1 MMRGALSILGA
12 ALTVV
17 GAFLYFGVSCETE
30 PDPLFFGEL
39 WLREGMT
46 SKVVLRPRPHDV
58 PDAPRGSLEI
68 AERAGVDLLPLFP
81 ERPPGLKDLQQIYE
95 AVELP
100 FSVRLSSITFEETGV
115 SAAEVTLSA
124 ADREQRVPYAAG
136 TRIVLGDRPFV
147 MREIRPW
154 GGLISEPAESGGAPL
169 AVLGIRQ
176 HEEDWVEDIVAEDGD
191 WLRLAD
197 ELVFRFCWTESEAVA
212 LASINDGVPGLES
225 ARWGVEE
232 NGAMNWFESF
242 VPGTGLQLSDGT
254 EVVLAEVRQGKGT
267 AGREEAAI
275 RFKVVREGKVEDVWV
290 SANGTAEEG
299 LLRFVYPTLER
310 FVAMGYSWQPDFM
323 LIVLFENGEE
333 AGRYVLERGQIQALG
348 RAQCMLRLD
357 QVLGSAV
364 YLARQDSPLTEL
376 VLESDEQL
384 LCLRQGET
392 LSVNG
397 DTVTFS
403 PAVSEK
409 HPVYTLE
416 IEFADGKTERF
427 ALHRDSLVR
436 VGKWSVQQAAGAE
449 VSEHWVSLYL
459 ERERTAPYKDWGLSM
474 LGMGAVLLLM
484 ANAVS
489 IWGRLRRT
497 QRG

>member
-12 ALTVV
+12 GLMVA
-17 GAFLYFGVSCETE
+17 GAVFFFGASSQTE
-30 PDPLFFGEL
+30 PEPLFFGEM

-46 SKVVLRPRPHDV
+46 SKAVLRPQPHDA
-58 PDAPRGSLEI
+58 PDAPRGSLKI
-68 AERAGVDLLPLFP
+68 AERGGIDLLPLFP

-100 FSVRLSSITFEETGV
+100 FSVRLTSIAFEETGV
-115 SAAEVTLSA
+115 SGAEVTLSGE
-124 ADREQRVPYAAG
+124 DREQRVPYAAG
-136 TRIVLGDRPFV
+136 TRIVIGDRPFV

-169 AVLGIRQ
+169 AVLAIRQ
-176 HEEDWVEDIVAEDGD
+176 HGEDWVEDIVAEDGD

-197 ELVFRFCWTESEAVA
+197 ELAFRFCWTESEAVA
-212 LASINDGVPGLES
+212 IASINDGVPGLES

-242 VPGTGLQLSDGT
+242 VPGTGLQLNDGT
-254 EVVLAEVRQGKGT
+254 EVVLAEVRRGAGT
-267 AGREEAAI
+267 AGHEDAAI
-275 RFKVVREGKVEDVWV
+275 RFKVVREGKSEDVWV
-290 SANGTAEEG
+290 SANGTAGKG
-299 LLRFVYPTLER
+299 LLRFVYPTLGR
-310 FVAMGYSWQPDFM
+310 FVAMGYSWQPDSM

-333 AGRYVLERGQIQALG
+333 MGRYVLERGQIQTLG
-348 RAQCMLRLD
+348 GAQCVLRLD
-357 QVLGSAV
+357 RVLGSAV
-364 YLARQDSPLTEL
+364 YLPRQDSPLTEV

-403 PAVSEK
+403 PAVSER
-409 HPVYTLE
+409 HPVYTVE
-416 IEFADGKTERF
+416 IEFADGKTETF
-427 ALHRDSLVR
+427 ALHRDGLVR
-436 VGKWSVQQAAGAE
+436 VGEWSIQQTAGSE
-449 VSEHWVSLYL
+449 VSEYWASLYF
-459 ERERTAPYKDWGLSM
+459 ERERTAPYKKWGLWM
-474 LGMGAVLLLM
+474 LVMGAVLLPM

-489 IWGRLRRT
+489 IWGRVRRT
-497 QRG
+497 QRA